1 MSESIK
7 KNTEMNELLTEA
19 KDMELGTEA
28 AAGLNITKVF
38 KCGQYLTISAE
49 CRADHKSCNPSLIFK

>member
-1 MSESIK
+1 MSESMK
-7 KNTEMNELLTEA
+7 KNVEMNELLTEA